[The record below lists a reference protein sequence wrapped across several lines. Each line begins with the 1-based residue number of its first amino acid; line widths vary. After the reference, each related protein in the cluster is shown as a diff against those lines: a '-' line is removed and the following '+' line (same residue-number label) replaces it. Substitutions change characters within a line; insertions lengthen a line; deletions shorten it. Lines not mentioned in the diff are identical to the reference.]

1 MTIAYTV
8 GDGLYLNI
16 TNQCTNSCDFC
27 IRNNGDGAYGSDS
40 LWLEREPEINEIIAA
55 VIDAD
60 PIRFSELV
68 FCGYGEPTC
77 RLETMLA
84 VCREIRAKY
93 PTLKI
98 RLNTNGHA
106 SLVAGRDVSPEFE
119 GLLDV
124 ISISL
129 NSSDPK
135 GYQNLCHCEY
145 GERGFN
151 AMLEFAASV
160 KRYVPSVIL
169 SVVGEMLTSAQI
181 DECKRISN
189 EIGVPLRVR
198 EYIK

>member
-1 MTIAYTV
+1 MTVAYTV

-40 LWLEREPEINEIIAA
+40 LWLEREPDASEILAA
-55 VIDAD
+55 VREAD
-60 PIRFSELV
+60 PRCFSELV

-84 VCREIRAKY
+84 VCREIRAEY
-93 PTLKI
+93 PDLKI

-106 SLVAGRDVSPEFE
+106 SLIAGRDVSAEFE
-119 GLLDV
+119 GLFDV

-129 NSSDPK
+129 NSSDAK
-135 GYQNLCHCEY
+135 GYQDLCHCEY
-145 GERGFN
+145 GERGFD
-151 AMLEFAASV
+151 AMLEFAVSV
-160 KRYVPSVIL
+160 KRYVPNVIL
-169 SVVGEMLTSAQI
+169 SVVGEMLTPAQI
-181 DECKRISN
+181 DECKRIS
-189 EIGVPLRVR
+189 ESVGVPLRIR